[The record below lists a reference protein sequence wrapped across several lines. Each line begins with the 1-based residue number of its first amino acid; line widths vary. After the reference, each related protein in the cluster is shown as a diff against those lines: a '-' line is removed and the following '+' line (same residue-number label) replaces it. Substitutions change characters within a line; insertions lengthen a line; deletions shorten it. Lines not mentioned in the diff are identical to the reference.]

1 MMPSRKDNDVE
12 QLIDKMKRELHVLYA
27 ERTAIDRRMDTIKKG
42 LVGLATLY
50 GQEALSLD
58 FVQSVDPAL
67 NRRRAGLTATCRS
80 MLRESHSPLSSAE
93 IYQKIRETN
102 AELLALH
109 KNPTASVDTV
119 LRRLVK
125 QGQAQVVSNK
135 NNQLAWKA
143 IDNLAAD
150 DPKRSSTSIVPER
163 MNGNHILA
171 GGSSVG

>member
-1 MMPSRKDNDVE
+1 MPIRKDKDNDVE
-12 QLIDKMKRELHVLYA
+12 QLIDKMKRDLHALYG

-50 GQEALSLD
+50 GREALSLD
-58 FVQSVDPAL
+58 FVQCVDPAQ
-67 NRRRAGLTATCRS
+67 NRRRAGITAMCRS
-80 MLRESHSPLSSAE
+80 ILRESHSPLSSAE

-119 LRRLVK
+119 LRRLLK
-125 QGQAQVVSNK
+125 QGQAQVVSDK
-135 NNQLAWKA
+135 NQLAWKA
-143 IDNLAAD
+143 IGNLSAD

-163 MNGNHILA
+163 INGSHILA
-171 GGSSVG
+171 GGASVS